1 MGRLMESKLLYKGG
15 CDDCGSS
22 DAKAYYDDGHTHC
35 YSCKITTQPV
45 RQGIKVTEI
54 PKPDKTFR
62 QKILKGA
69 PTSLNHRRILKETC
83 ARYGYWTTTYKSEK
97 LELACYRKNNRI
109 VAQKCRTPDK
119 RFSILGDGKDL
130 PLFGSHLYGGGGS
143 KLIITEGEIDC
154 LTVAQMLRKIAV
166 VSLPQGAAGGA
177 KAIRNNY
184 DFVTSY
190 DEVILMLD
198 MDEPGQNAAIE
209 IAEMLPVG
217 MAKIAYL
224 PCKDPNDCLMKGREQ
239 DIVSAVFQAKP
250 FRPDG
255 IVSAADIRDDVMAED
270 VTSDT
275 TYPYSRLNEVT
286 KGLRKGE
293 LVTITA
299 GSGIG
304 KSTLVREIAYHLHTN
319 DRRLGMI
326 MLEESTKRTMRGLI
340 GIHLNKNIT
349 VDLKAATAE
358 EIERGFDDL
367 VTEDRPIYLYDH
379 FGSSDV
385 DLIVQRIHFMS
396 KALKVEYIILDHIS
410 ILISGLASN
419 DERKLI
425 DMAMTKLRTAVQE
438 LDIGLIV
445 VSHLRR
451 PSDSDKGHED
461 GAKVRLGQLRGS
473 HAIAQ
478 LSDICIGLQVDAED
492 SDGDHRQINVL
503 KNRFTGE
510 VGAAGLVHYDRN
522 SGRLLDQQPTF

>member
-1 MGRLMESKLLYKGG
+1 MSSKEVSRGP
-15 CDDCGSS
+15 CDVCGASQ
-22 DAKAYYDDGHTHC
+22 AKILYDDGHTHC
-35 YSCKITTQPV
+35 YKCANNVQPGS
-45 RQGIKVTEI
+45 QGIKVTEI
-54 PKPDKTFR
+54 PTQDKTFR
-62 QKILKGA
+62 QNVLKGA
-69 PTSLNHRRILKETC
+69 PQSLPHRKILKETC
-83 ARYGYWTTTYKSEK
+83 QRYGYWTTTYKGQK

-109 VAQKCRTPDK
+109 VAQKCRGPDK
-119 RFSILGDGKDL
+119 QFSIRGDGKDL
-130 PLFGSHLYGGGGS
+130 PLFGAHLYGGGGDR
-143 KLIITEGEIDC
+143 LVITEGEIDC
-154 LTVAQMLRKIAV
+154 LSAAQMLRKIAV
-166 VSLPQGAAGGA
+166 VSLPSGASSAT

-190 DEVILMLD
+190 KEVILMLD
-198 MDEPGQNAAIE
+198 MDEPGQKAAIE
-209 IAEMLPVG
+209 VAEMLPVG

-224 PCKDPNDCLMKGREQ
+224 PYKDANECLMQGREQ

-255 IVSAADIRDDVMAED
+255 IVSAADIRDEVMQED
-270 VTSDT
+270 VASDT
-275 TYPYSRLNEVT
+275 TYPYPRLNEVT

-304 KSTLVREIAYHLHTN
+304 KSTLVREIAYHLHHTSGKN
-319 DRRLGMI
+319 LGMI

-349 VDLKAATAE
+349 VDLNAATAE
-358 EIERGFDDL
+358 EVERGFDEL

-379 FGSSDV
+379 FGSTDV

-396 KALKVEYIILDHIS
+396 KALGVEYIILDHLS

-438 LDIGLIV
+438 LGIGLIV

-478 LSDICIGLQVDAED
+478 LSDICIGLQVDAND
-492 SDGDHRQINVL
+492 ADGDHRQINVL

-510 VGAAGLVHYDRN
+510 TGAAGLVHFDRE
-522 SGRLLDQQPTF
+522 SGRLLDQPPTF